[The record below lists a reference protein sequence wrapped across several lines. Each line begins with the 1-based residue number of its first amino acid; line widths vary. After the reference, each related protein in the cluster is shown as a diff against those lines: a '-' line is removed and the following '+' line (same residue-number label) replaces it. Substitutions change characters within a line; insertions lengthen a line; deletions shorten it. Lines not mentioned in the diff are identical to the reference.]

1 MYLPYFI
8 NTGCTKNS
16 TAHTSIGGRLE
27 LESTLDRFSNCEFEW
42 YNKDSQLNE
51 TECNDQHICVVA
63 EMVTSVDQ
71 VGGRRYRCTCGQ
83 QVQCWTVNG
92 MYIH

>member
-1 MYLPYFI
+1 MQ
-8 NTGCTKNS
+8 
-16 TAHTSIGGRLE
+16 TSIGGRLV
-27 LESTLDRFSNCEFEW
+27 LESTLERFPNCEFEW
-42 YNKDSQLNE
+42 YNNNSRLSE
-51 TECNDQHICVVA
+51 TECQNSDDQHICVVA

-71 VGGRRYRCTCGQ
+71 VGGRRYRCMCGQ